1 MHSANNVLRGTEQ
14 NENCYVESGE
24 ESMSASPP
32 VDSHQLI
39 MGSSDALKIAHKFL
53 VMSPTDYDR
62 MTTEVRKPRQLVES
76 ARNFSM
82 NEGDDAESD
91 SNERFEMKRQSF

>member
-1 MHSANNVLRGTEQ
+1 VDDQAEQ
-14 NENCYVESGE
+14 

-39 MGSSDALKIAHKFL
+39 LSCGESLKIAHKFL

-62 MTTEVRKPRQLVES
+62 MTTEVRQPRDMMVDK
-76 ARNFSM
+76 FSM
-82 NEGDDAESD
+82 NEEDESEG
-91 SNERFEMKRQSF
+91 SESYVMRQSF